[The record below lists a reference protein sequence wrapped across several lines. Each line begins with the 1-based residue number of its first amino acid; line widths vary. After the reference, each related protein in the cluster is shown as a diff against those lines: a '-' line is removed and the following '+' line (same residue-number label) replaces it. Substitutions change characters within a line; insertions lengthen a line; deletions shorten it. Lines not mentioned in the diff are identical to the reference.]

1 MTNPQQRSNGRES
14 LIAEL
19 VELELWFNS
28 QWSMFCNIFFGERLK
43 QACRE
48 YNEARDAIAWC
59 TSFVEVF
66 KSLKREVGE
75 GDLSA
80 LADATKLLIRK
91 NLFKREVSMNI
102 IKVMRVT
109 NFEGSENDCH
119 DPRASP

>member
-1 MTNPQQRSNGRES
+1 MTNHQQRSNGRET

-28 QWSMFCNIFFGERLK
+28 QWSMFCRIFFGERLK
-43 QACRE
+43 QACRD
-48 YNEARDAIAWC
+48 YTEARDAIAWC
-59 TSFVEVF
+59 TISVEVF

-75 GDLSA
+75 GDLAA
-80 LADATKLLIRK
+80 LSDATNFLTRK
-91 NLFKREVSMNI
+91 NVFKREVSMNI